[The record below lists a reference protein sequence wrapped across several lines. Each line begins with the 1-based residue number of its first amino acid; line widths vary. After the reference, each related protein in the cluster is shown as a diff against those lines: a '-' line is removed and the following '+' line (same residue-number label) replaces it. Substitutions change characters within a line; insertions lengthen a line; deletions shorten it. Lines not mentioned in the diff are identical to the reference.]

1 MPIKLFSFSACLPT
15 LALLLVLVSQSV
27 VAQQTADA
35 TAEPVTRSR
44 LVHIEVP
51 VAIEAGIDP
60 ILQPLEAV
68 RGPVE
73 DPEFSNRLESISQ
86 YNTSVEAIEAQG
98 GVWDRR
104 LVEELASM
112 GLLQQQQG
120 YHEEAI
126 ATFDRAIHINRIH
139 SGLYTLEQIPVV
151 EQLIQSYLSLED
163 WQNADIYN
171 YYLFYVQQKAYGSD
185 DPRLIPVLERLADW
199 NIQAFN
205 IGFGET
211 RGIRLSSA
219 QILFNAAA
227 RMVGV
232 HFGRNDERFV
242 GNLRKI
248 ANSAYLVS
256 INPALMNALV
266 DSASFRSTQDALR
279 QQLNERSPSM
289 PQGYASGRAALAQI
303 VSFNAEEGDSA
314 YDLAE
319 AITNLGDWYLLFN
332 RRSAAADQ
340 YQQAWD
346 ILQIQENSQ
355 QLQQQLFGQ
364 VVPLPTFIDKVEYL
378 TTAPQIDGEDSL
390 SVGFADLIFDVT
402 AGGVVRNVRLL
413 DQEIE
418 TEANSRRL
426 GQLRRTVRNSHFRP
440 VVVDGQRQRTDD
452 NQFRYRYWY

>member
-27 VAQQTADA
+27 VAQQTVDA
-35 TAEPVTRSR
+35 TAERVTRSR
-44 LVHIEVP
+44 LVRVEAP
-51 VAIEAGIDP
+51 VAIEADIDP
-60 ILQPLEAV
+60 TLQPLDTV
-68 RGPVE
+68 RDPAE
-73 DPEFSNRLESISQ
+73 DPEFANRQESISQ
-86 YNTSVEAIEAQG
+86 YNTSVEAIEARG
-98 GVWDRR
+98 GVWDRS

-126 ATFDRAIHINRIH
+126 ATFDRAIHVNRIN
-139 SGLYTLEQIPVV
+139 SGLHTLEQIPVV
-151 EQLIQSYLSLED
+151 EQLIQSYLSLGD

-171 YYLFYVQQKAYGSD
+171 NYLFYVQQKAYGPD

-205 IGFGET
+205 IGFGEA

-256 INPALMNALV
+256 INPALMNAL
-266 DSASFRSTQDALR
+266 DRANFRSTQDALR

-289 PQGYASGRAALAQI
+289 PQGYTSGQAALAQI
-303 VSFNAEEGDSA
+303 VSYNVEEGDSA

-346 ILQIQENSQ
+346 VLQAQENSQ

-364 VVPLPTFIDKVEYL
+364 VVPLPTFIDKGEYL

-418 TEANSRRL
+418 TEANSSRL

-452 NQFRYRYWY
+452 NRFRYRYWY